1 MYRLS
6 MGRGENIG
14 VINSGCVLG
23 NFGNGNDSKS
33 CV

>member
-1 MYRLS
+1 
-6 MGRGENIG
+6 MGRGESIG
-14 VINSGCVLG
+14 VVNSGCVHD